1 MSVAASPG
9 SIQTDEAASGV
20 ATAGN
25 EAVTPSPGPTG
36 SRHGSRSSTDS
47 AASCRS
53 RSSGGQVPAGGAA
66 CAPVGRVGCSD
77 SPSTIGGDAAAS
89 EAGAAPREW
98 KRSSDTATSSA
109 TAATAYQEIEG
120 AEFGGANPSTPSYA
134 FWGALGEAG
143 AWMEAGGATLAAE
156 FLPRS
161 ARTTP
166 RFSWSYTFR
175 LGEAPV
181 LPLGDMA
188 ESSPCMSS
196 GAGPVGPGSLSSGG
210 AQGVVEQGVQ
220 SGVSTVPPEGAP
232 AGEPVRD
239 LASARAAAPTT
250 TSHETRISGA
260 TRVADGLGGS
270 SVGHVLADTPIVTPP
285 TVTELPADPAPPVP
299 NVWTAAA
306 ETPTTLHPAS
316 KRRSRP
322 ARRRAASPR
331 PVRGVRDGSQAN
343 LQDMS

>member
-1 MSVAASPG
+1 MPL
-9 SIQTDEAASGV
+9 E
-20 ATAGN
+20 
-25 EAVTPSPGPTG
+25 
-36 SRHGSRSSTDS
+36 RSTE
-47 AASCRS
+47 R
-53 RSSGGQVPAGGAA
+53 GGT
-66 CAPVGRVGCSD
+66 GRV
-77 SPSTIGGDAAAS
+77 
-89 EAGAAPREW
+89 R
-98 KRSSDTATSSA
+98 
-109 TAATAYQEIEG
+109 
-120 AEFGGANPSTPSYA
+120 YA
-134 FWGALGEAG
+134 FGGALGEAG

-166 RFSWSYTFR
+166 RFSWRYTFR

-188 ESSPCMSS
+188 ESSPSMSS

-232 AGEPVRD
+232 AGEPVSD
-239 LASARAAAPTT
+239 LASARAAAPST
-250 TSHETRISGA
+250 TSNETRISGA